1 MSFAPRSPDDIVALI
16 AAHPLAWVISRDF
29 DATPLPLLAECDGEG
44 RLVSLFGHYARRN
57 PQVAMFEADAGALI
71 LFNGPQDYVSPT
83 LVSNPVWGATWNY
96 ATLRITSDIAFMPD
110 ETDTAL
116 RQLAAH
122 LEPPGAWQ
130 VDAMGKRYN
139 RMIHDIVA
147 FRATVKSC
155 EAVFKLGQDE
165 ADGSFAEIVAN
176 HPNRDLARA
185 MLDQSNR
192 PGRIANDADAPP

>member
-1 MSFAPRSPDDIVALI
+1 V
-16 AAHPLAWVISRDF
+16 VSRDF
-29 DATPLPLLAECDGEG
+29 DATPLPLLAECDGQG

-57 PQVAMFEADAGALI
+57 PQVAMFEADPHALI
-71 LFNGPQDYVSPT
+71 LFTGPQGYVSPS

-96 ATLRITSDIAFMPD
+96 ATLRIVAEIAFVPS

-122 LEPPGAWQ
+122 LEPRGGWQ
-130 VDAMGKRYN
+130 VDAMGDRYD
-139 RMIHDIVA
+139 RMIHEIVA
-147 FRATVKSC
+147 FRATVSAC

-165 ADGSFAEIVAN
+165 ADGTLAEIIAG

-185 MLDQSNR
+185 MCDQSDRAR
-192 PGRIANDADAPP
+192 PDRA

>member
-16 AAHPLAWVISRDF
+16 AAHPLAWVASRDF
-29 DATPLPLLAECDGEG
+29 DATPLPLLAECDGQG

-57 PQVAMFEADAGALI
+57 PQVAAFQADPRALI

-96 ATLRITSDIAFMPD
+96 ATVRITADIAFVPE
-110 ETDTAL
+110 ETDAAL

-122 LEPPGAWQ
+122 LEPEGGWQ
-130 VDAMGKRYN
+130 VDAMGERYD
-139 RMIHDIVA
+139 RMIHEIVA
-147 FRATVKSC
+147 FRATVTSC

-165 ADGSFAEIVAN
+165 SDSSFAEIVAG
-176 HPNRDLARA
+176 HPNRALARA
-185 MLDQSNR
+185 MLDQGDR
-192 PGRIANDADAPP
+192 PRDAIA